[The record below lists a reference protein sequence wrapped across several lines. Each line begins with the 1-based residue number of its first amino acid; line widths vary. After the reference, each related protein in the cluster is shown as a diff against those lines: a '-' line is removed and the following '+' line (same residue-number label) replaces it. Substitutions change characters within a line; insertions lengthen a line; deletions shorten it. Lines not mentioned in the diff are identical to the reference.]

1 MNDVVDAKIV
11 KIIRVNSCAECPYL
25 GTGVSRD
32 IDGNETEYVCAH
44 PYIVDN
50 GIDHHIGLS
59 GKYEVF
65 WSKCPLPSSI
75 CVTTEE
81 VQD

>member
-32 IDGNETEYVCAH
+32 IDGNETEYVCIRGRGFIKAH
-44 PYIVDN
+44 K
-50 GIDHHIGLS
+50 
-59 GKYEVF
+59 GK
-65 WSKCPLPSSI
+65 
-75 CVTTEE
+75 
-81 VQD
+81 